1 MIQDYRNRETLPDTF
16 VSADVRHQQ
25 LRQCFRLGIAHLD
38 DVLMLYPSSLALI
51 QGDLPSSILRSFIT
65 QLTVTLLTNNPSV
78 DLAFVDGANL
88 FPYFEISH
96 EARKQ
101 GLDPL
106 GILDRIQL
114 SRAFNYHQMTEILY
128 TKLPQLIDTNPRVR
142 IALVPQISSLYLSK
156 EALQYLEYDK
166 LTSTSSILEL
176 TQAIGKLK
184 SLSLQY
190 DLVGIT
196 TAEKAPH
203 SSYKAL
209 GGTFLSHSATDII
222 QVAVAPD
229 SNRQNYTLLFTVQK
243 GGPIAQVKLSYTARK
258 EEEPQVPLTQFW

>member
-1 MIQDYRNRETLPDTF
+1 MIQDYQNREVLPDNF
-16 VSADVRHQQ
+16 VSADVRQQQ
-25 LRQCFRLGIAHLD
+25 LRQCLRLGIAHLD
-38 DVLMLYPSSLALI
+38 DAFVLYPGSLVLI
-51 QGDLPSSILRSFIT
+51 QGNLPNSILRTFIT
-65 QLTVTLLTNNPSV
+65 QLTVSLLISNPSV

-88 FPYFEISH
+88 FPYFEISL
-96 EARKQ
+96 EARRY

-128 TKLPQLIDTNPRVR
+128 TKLPRLIETNPRIR
-142 IALVPQISSLYLSK
+142 IVLVPQISSLYLSK

-196 TAEKAPH
+196 TAENAPH
-203 SSYKAL
+203 SNHKAL
-209 GGTFLSHSATDII
+209 GGTFLSHSATDVIR
-222 QVAVAPD
+222 VAVTPD
-229 SNRQNYTLLFTVQK
+229 SNRQNYALLFTVQK
-243 GGPIAQVKLSYTARK
+243 GGPVVQVKLSYTAER
-258 EEEPQVPLTQFW
+258 EEKHQVPLTQFW